1 MPRARVWLLLLL
13 LGVAADAA
21 GQPAYVAS
29 AGSITVVSDATPEAA
44 SRMLG
49 EIEFADALFAH
60 LVGAERSRPIRGF
73 AVRNA
78 DALRE
83 LAPQFWERRGIRPR
97 AVAHAG
103 PHTAFLAVR
112 EDLPEAARR
121 QAVLH
126 EYVHLLTDERP
137 PAAPAWLDE
146 GLSEFWSAVVVE
158 GNRVIVGRAI
168 PQHAATLRRRQ
179 SLQRTLRQ
187 PRGELTADSEP
198 AAVFYAQSWAM
209 VHYLL
214 LGQDEGRPLAF
225 MPASSE
231 LPPDFEAAFR
241 QYVSRGQFR
250 EVTIHGVDVAS
261 AFPVHRPVHRSPGEG
276 GSLGEGGR
284 RTEPAPFSEARSLA
298 ERAHMLV
305 FGARPD
311 AALPL
316 ARRALALEPGQPLA
330 LEVMGTYYFLHNRP
344 DDARDW
350 LTRAFATKAASPGA
364 AVYLALLSKTKADR
378 ERYLTAALEAR
389 PDFEVAWQHLAGVYR
404 DDGRLARLSDWCRW
418 LEQGAPWLWP
428 GMWLRCE

>member
-1 MPRARVWLLLLL
+1 MPRVLPWLLVLSLA
-13 LGVAADAA
+13 VAANASGQSGFAA
-21 GQPAYVAS
+21 T
-29 AGSITVVSDATPEAA
+29 AGAVTVVSDRTPEAA
-44 SRMLG
+44 SRMLS
-49 EIEFADALFAH
+49 EIEFAEDLFTR
-60 LVGAERSRPIRGF
+60 LIGAERSRPLRGF

-78 DALRE
+78 EALRE

-103 PHTAFLAVR
+103 PHTDFLAVR
-112 EDLPEAARR
+112 EDLPEAAVR

-126 EYVHLLTDERP
+126 EYVHLLTAEQSP
-137 PAAPAWLDE
+137 GAPAWLDE
-146 GLSEFWSAVVVE
+146 GLAEFWSATVVE
-158 GNRVIVGRAI
+158 DNRVIVGRAVA
-168 PQHAATLRRRQ
+168 QHVATLRRWQPLR
-179 SLQRTLRQ
+179 RTLRQ

-214 LGQDEGRPLAF
+214 LGQHGDRPLAF
-225 MPASSE
+225 MPASTE
-231 LPPDFEAAFR
+231 LPSDFEAAFR
-241 QYVSRGQFR
+241 QYLSNRDFR
-250 EVTIHGVDVAS
+250 EVTLSFTPSVATVTT
-261 AFPVHRPVHRSPGEG
+261 ATAITTAG
-276 GSLGEGGR
+276 
-284 RTEPAPFSEARSLA
+284 SLA

-311 AALPL
+311 AALTL

-344 DDARDW
+344 DEAREW

-364 AVYLALLSKTKADR
+364 AVYLALLAQTKADR
-378 ERYLTAALEAR
+378 ERYLTAAIEAR

-404 DDGRLARLSDWCRW
+404 DDGRLERWRNGCRW

-428 GMWLRCE
+428 GMWLRCG